1 MSEGADLVV
10 DGRGVK
16 VEDTP
21 NGFYV
26 GPTIFDQ
33 VTSQMSIARDEIFG
47 PVLSVMRTDDLNAAI
62 ETCNNSGYGNAAV
75 LFTSNGSAA
84 REFRHSVSAGMVG
97 INIGVP
103 APMAFFPFAGWNNS
117 FYGDLHVQGRE
128 SIAFFTQ
135 QKVTIS
141 RWAPSQKTIF

>member
-1 MSEGADLVV
+1 MLNISGQQEGNDVQ
-10 DGRGVK
+10 DSG
-16 VEDTP
+16 T
-21 NGFYV
+21 NGELKCGAAKLIF
-26 GPTIFDQ
+26 PT
-33 VTSQMSIARDEIFG
+33 
-47 PVLSVMRTDDLNAAI
+47 LNDLNAAI

-141 RWAPSQKTIF
+141 RWAPIQKTIF